1 MEILGPNVLQP
12 RVPERWYCLTDFSVR
27 IGLNLFT
34 CKYLCTIYSNLV
46 KCYET
51 YSSLIE
57 MPLKNLI
64 AVLLAA
70 TVPWLDLF
78 VSLLGSVKM
87 STLSLMAPAIID
99 TASNWHDL
107 GRFNWKGIKNFFIF
121 LFGAFGCV
129 MGTVISLQNIIEN
142 FMNNVPAN

>member
-1 MEILGPNVLQP
+1 M
-12 RVPERWYCLTDFSVR
+12 
-27 IGLNLFT
+27 
-34 CKYLCTIYSNLV
+34 KHIYS
-46 KCYET
+46 
-51 YSSLIE
+51 SSLIE
-57 MPLKNLI
+57 MLLKNLI

-107 GRFNWKGIKNFFIF
+107 GRFNWKGIKNLFIF